1 MHQYYLLA
9 TLRFFDLSWK
19 FMLRILPSQRHFLCG
34 CYGYQCQLLMK
45 VLMSNLH
52 QSALEW
58 FYFIKM
64 SHFEN
69 AKASYTKYAFFKT
82 KINFAVFYQCIWIG
96 APDEHDI
103 LPTAKL
109 LGFSFFLQEK
119 WWSIIIK
126 FISKKE
132 DDHENWKSKDV
143 SYNTRLIIMSS
154 E

>member
-96 APDEHDI
+96 APEEHDI

-109 LGFSFFLQEK
+109 LGFFFFLQEK

-132 DDHENWKSKDV
+132 DDHKNWKSKDV

>member
-19 FMLRILPSQRHFLCG
+19 FMLCILPSQRHFLCG

-82 KINFAVFYQCIWIG
+82 KINFAVFLSMYLNRSTWWTRHL
-96 APDEHDI
+96 ADSK
-103 LPTAKL
+103 ASR
-109 LGFSFFLQEK
+109 FFFFFLQEK

-126 FISKKE
+126 FYNQERRWPQKLKKQGC
-132 DDHENWKSKDV
+132 K
-143 SYNTRLIIMSS
+143 L
-154 E
+154 

>member
-109 LGFSFFLQEK
+109 LGFFFFLQEK

-132 DDHENWKSKDV
+132 DDHKNWKSKDV

>member
-1 MHQYYLLA
+1 MHQYLLA

-19 FMLRILPSQRHFLCG
+19 FMLCILPSQRHFLCG

-58 FYFIKM
+58 FYFTKM

-109 LGFSFFLQEK
+109 LGFFFFLARK
-119 WWSIIIK
+119 
-126 FISKKE
+126 
-132 DDHENWKSKDV
+132 
-143 SYNTRLIIMSS
+143 IMKYYYKVV
-154 E
+154 

>member
-1 MHQYYLLA
+1 
-9 TLRFFDLSWK
+9 
-19 FMLRILPSQRHFLCG
+19 MLRILPSQRHFLCG

-82 KINFAVFYQCIWIG
+82 KINFAVFLSMY
-96 APDEHDI
+96 
-103 LPTAKL
+103 LNRST
-109 LGFSFFLQEK
+109 
-119 WWSIIIK
+119 
-126 FISKKE
+126 
-132 DDHENWKSKDV
+132 
-143 SYNTRLIIMSS
+143 
-154 E
+154 

>member
-19 FMLRILPSQRHFLCG
+19 FMLCILPSQRHFLCG

-69 AKASYTKYAFFKT
+69 IFHIRNMHFLKRRLILLF
-82 KINFAVFYQCIWIG
+82 FYQCIWIG

-109 LGFSFFLQEK
+109 LGFFFFLQEK

-126 FISKKE
+126 LYNQERRWPQKLKKQGC
-132 DDHENWKSKDV
+132 K
-143 SYNTRLIIMSS
+143 L
-154 E
+154 

>member
-19 FMLRILPSQRHFLCG
+19 FMLCILPSQRHFLCG

-82 KINFAVFYQCIWIG
+82 KINFAVFLSMYLNRSTWRTRHLADSKASRFFFFFARKMMKHYYKVYKQERRW
-96 APDEHDI
+96 PR
-103 LPTAKL
+103 KL
-109 LGFSFFLQEK
+109 
-119 WWSIIIK
+119 
-126 FISKKE
+126 KKQGC
-132 DDHENWKSKDV
+132 K
-143 SYNTRLIIMSS
+143 L
-154 E
+154 

>member
-19 FMLRILPSQRHFLCG
+19 FMLCILPSQRHFLCG

-45 VLMSNLH
+45 VLISNLH

-69 AKASYTKYAFFKT
+69 AKASYKKYAFFKT
-82 KINFAVFYQCIWIG
+82 KINFAVFLSMCLNRSTWWTRHL
-96 APDEHDI
+96 ADSK
-103 LPTAKL
+103 ASR
-109 LGFSFFLQEK
+109 FFFFLQEK

-126 FISKKE
+126 LYNQERRWPQKLKKQGC
-132 DDHENWKSKDV
+132 K
-143 SYNTRLIIMSS
+143 L
-154 E
+154 

>member
-52 QSALEW
+52 QSASEW

-109 LGFSFFLQEK
+109 LGFFFFLQEK

-132 DDHENWKSKDV
+132 DDHKNWKSKDV